1 MAPLVDPSEMIDLP
15 STPGQGARKAAR
27 QLLAHIIHQ
36 RMDEILRLV
45 EREFERAGY
54 GGGKLPAGVVLT
66 GGAAQPPGILE
77 LGREVFALPVPAGT
91 TELWVPG
98 PVDNG

>member
-1 MAPLVDPSEMIDLP
+1 MIDLP

-36 RMDEILRLV
+36 RVDEILRLA

-54 GGGKLPAGVVLT
+54 GGGKLPAGVGLT
-66 GGAAQPPGILE
+66 GGTAPLPGVVE
-77 LGREVFALPVPAGT
+77 LGREVFGAPGRAGAPQLGGAGLGASG
-91 TELWVPG
+91 EAPPQDWAG
-98 PVDNG
+98 